1 MDNINGWMKNGRD
14 ALKNRNIAKE
24 WKKYDWWKSPI
35 NSVEHKEEIMTLKIE
50 NGTMHRVHTSCSGN

>member
-1 MDNINGWMKNGRD
+1 MKNGRD